1 MNSKFEELEREIKTC
16 TKCRLHQF
24 RKNAVPGEG
33 NLHAEIMFIGEAPG
47 YNEDVQGKPFVGA
60 AGKFLTDLIEKILG
74 VPRSSVYITNVVK
87 CRPPENRDPYP
98 DEIETC
104 SPYLDKQIMLIRPK
118 IIVTLGK
125 HSTNYILS
133 KANVKI
139 KSITSVRGQLF
150 NVTILGISLNVVPTL
165 HPAAALYNPQLK
177 SYIEADFRKIKELI
191 HKDVG
196 KKGLE
201 SYF

>member
-1 MNSKFEELEREIKTC
+1 
-16 TKCRLHQF
+16 
-24 RKNAVPGEG
+24 
-33 NLHAEIMFIGEAPG
+33 
-47 YNEDVQGKPFVGA
+47 
-60 AGKFLTDLIEKILG
+60 
-74 VPRSSVYITNVVK
+74 
-87 CRPPENRDPYP
+87 
-98 DEIETC
+98 
-104 SPYLDKQIMLIRPK
+104 
-118 IIVTLGK
+118 
-125 HSTNYILS
+125 
-133 KANVKI
+133 
-139 KSITSVRGQLF
+139 VRGQLF